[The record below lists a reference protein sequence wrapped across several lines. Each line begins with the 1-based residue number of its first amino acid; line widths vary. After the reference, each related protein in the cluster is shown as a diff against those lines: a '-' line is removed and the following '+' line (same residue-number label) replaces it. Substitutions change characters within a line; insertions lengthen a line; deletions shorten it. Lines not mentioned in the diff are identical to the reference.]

1 MGVSL
6 KKLKLMIKKGRW
18 DLETNRQSMQK
29 LVLKN
34 AEIRDEFIAEMEESM
49 DNLQEALKKQS
60 VEVETLNSVLKEKN
74 NLIINLDLR
83 QNDEM
88 KKLVKLVCE
97 TENKVRAI
105 NQFEENFKR
114 KHPDLVE
121 FLETMKIQQQ
131 KIDKMEAL
139 LNAKNMEKKKLA
151 AIEENAKNT
160 PKFDFKRVL
169 SGLNVTIS
177 SASEENKNNASNPK
191 ITLTKNNDNQYKMN
205 TQGKD
210 YKNDD
215 NNLLNNSRAKRL
227 HDILQKESVS
237 KAILNSREQLINITK
252 NEKASSQQNKFG
264 ESVNA
269 PMSCSNCFLGK
280 V

>member
-1 MGVSL
+1 
-6 KKLKLMIKKGRW
+6 
-18 DLETNRQSMQK
+18 MQK

-74 NLIINLDLR
+74 NLIIDLDLR
-83 QNDEM
+83 QNNEM

-131 KIDKMEAL
+131 KIDKMEEL
-139 LNAKNMEKKKLA
+139 LTAKNMEKKKLA
-151 AIEENAKNT
+151 AMEENAKNT

-191 ITLTKNNDNQYKMN
+191 VTFTKNNDNQYKMD
-205 TQGKD
+205 TQE
-210 YKNDD
+210 KNDK
-215 NNLLNNSRAKRL
+215 NLLNNSRAKRL

-237 KAILNSREQLINITK
+237 KTILHSREQLIDITK
-252 NEKASSQQNKFG
+252 NEKASSQQNKIG
-264 ESVNA
+264 EVVNA
-269 PMSCSNCFLGK
+269 PMSCFSCFLGK
-280 V
+280 VHICREDDSLDEEELV